1 MTQPF
6 YFPDG
11 RLANNANDLL
21 ELCKQ
26 YPDDAT
32 NFLVKEDLEKWLAY
46 IGSHDVAAC
55 AANARQTDLGDRQ
68 KLEEFLTRCH
78 ALTAAKPVATPETSE
93 TPQKENESVSESEAP
108 TAVPPEAVVATPPVA
123 QPESVAEPTPL
134 PVPETITPTPP
145 TTPPSVTPT
154 AVKPPVNSNATENE
168 EKPGFFQVVAKFIMR
183 IFYRDQA

>member
-32 NFLVKEDLEKWLAY
+32 DFLVREDLEKWLAY

-55 AANARQTDLGDRQ
+55 ATNARQTDLGDRQ

-78 ALTAAKPVATPETSE
+78 ALNVEKLVIDPETSE
-93 TPQKENESVSESEAP
+93 TSEKDNKSVSESV
-108 TAVPPEAVVATPPVA
+108 TPPVEVTPEPVVTTPPVA
-123 QPESVAEPTPL
+123 QPEPVAAPTPT
-134 PVPETITPTPP
+134 PVPEA
-145 TTPPSVTPT
+145 TTPIVTTPT
-154 AVKPPVNSNATENE
+154 AVKASVNSNTTDNGD
-168 EKPGFFQVVAKFIMR
+168 KPGFFQVVAKFIMR
-183 IFYRDQA
+183 IFYRD